1 MVQPNSSTNALDP
14 ILQRGAGY
22 VLPIDSSFRA
32 LEHFNTSGGEGD
44 GENGSS
50 SYINENEPVTA
61 GEIVDSINYFH
72 DMGVHPHTICFGG
85 GRSEPLSTLDVVL
98 EAMHAVREQRHGTPI
113 VVQTNGLPPSSSSP
127 NDENHVNDL
136 ISINKQWRDAPG
148 SDGDSKL
155 SVWVNIAASNP
166 PEYDKVMQPQNM
178 KPGLGFQKVC
188 GFVTGLTDGGVR
200 TIGTASKVPKVNMK
214 QVKSVSMSL
223 GCSDF
228 FERSYH
234 PHTLYDT
241 LGLSNGGDDGGCVTE
256 ESIKAAYLQKA
267 KELHPDLHQGKEV
280 DGMADVVEAYSVLG
294 DKLLRKKYEQGVA
307 DLVLNEHEDDIYSSV
322 VNKSL

>member
-1 MVQPNSSTNALDP
+1 MVQPNSLTNALDP

-22 VLPIDSSFRA
+22 VLPADSSFQS
-32 LEHFNTSGGEGD
+32 LENKKGASGGDED
-44 GENGSS
+44 GL
-50 SYINENEPVTA
+50 VTA

-72 DMGVHPHTICFGG
+72 DNGVHPHTICFGG
-85 GRSEPLSTLDVVL
+85 GRSEPLGTLDVVL
-98 EAMHAVREQRHGTPI
+98 EAMRVVREQRHGTPI
-113 VVQTNGLPPSSSSP
+113 VIQTNGLPPSNGSFS
-127 NDENHVNDL
+127 HVDDL
-136 ISINKQWRDAPG
+136 VSLNAEWRDAPG
-148 SDGDSKL
+148 SDGDPKL
-155 SVWVNIAASNP
+155 SIWVNIAASNP
-166 PEYDKVMQPQNM
+166 PEYEKVMKPQI
-178 KPGLGFQKVC
+178 KSGFQQVC
-188 GFVTGLTDGGVR
+188 GFVTGLTDEGVR
-200 TIGTASKVPKVNMK
+200 VIGTASKVPGVNMK
-214 QVKSVSMSL
+214 QVKNVSMGL

-234 PHTLYDT
+234 PDTLYDT
-241 LGLSNGGDDGGCVTE
+241 LGLNSSCTSD
-256 ESIKAAYLQKA
+256 ESIRAAYLEKA